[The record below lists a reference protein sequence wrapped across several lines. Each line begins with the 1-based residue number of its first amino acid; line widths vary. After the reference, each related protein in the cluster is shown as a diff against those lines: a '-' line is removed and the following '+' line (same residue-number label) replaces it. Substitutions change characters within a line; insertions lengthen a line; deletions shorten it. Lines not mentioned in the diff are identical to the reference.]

1 MKLRS
6 EKDHIRDYEEQG
18 EKADPVQVHHGMTP
32 KRSPEQELFRAARQ
46 NSDKIAKWGLH
57 FWEQEQ
63 FLVLTLRVQ
72 VLGQRRCKRPVERG
86 WKSGKILIFLPLTS
100 FLSPLYRV

>member
-72 VLGQRRCKRPVERG
+72 VLGHQFQVPRFKLQVIRTKAKKRLSVLE
-86 WKSGKILIFLPLTS
+86 SGKD
-100 FLSPLYRV
+100 